1 MSSKTRRTVIIL
13 VTFATLSL
21 PLAVQARQ
29 DRNQD
34 RQDRQES
41 RTESFFALLWERL
54 TAPFAAFQDSTSGT
68 TLPPPPPAGSGDD
81 TDGRSILDPIG

>member
-21 PLAVQARQ
+21 PLVAQARP

-34 RQDRQES
+34 RQDRQEN
-41 RTESFFALLWERL
+41 RTESFFALLWEHL
-54 TAPFAAFQDSTSGT
+54 TAPFAVFQDSTRGT

>member
-1 MSSKTRRTVIIL
+1 MSNKIRRTVIIL
-13 VTFATLSL
+13 ATLVALSL
-21 PLAVQARQ
+21 PLAAQARP
-29 DRNQD
+29 DRNQG

-41 RTESFFALLWERL
+41 RTERFFVLLWEHL
-54 TAPFAAFQDSTSGT
+54 TAPFAVFRDTTGT